1 MRAHPVGMCV
11 SDKHLSLITQ
21 CSVLLLLLLQVHT
34 HNTMREIRSLKRDM
48 THP

>member
-1 MRAHPVGMCV
+1 M

-21 CSVLLLLLLQVHT
+21 CSVLLLLLLLLLLQVRT
-34 HNTMREIRSLKRDM
+34 NNTMREIRSLKWDM